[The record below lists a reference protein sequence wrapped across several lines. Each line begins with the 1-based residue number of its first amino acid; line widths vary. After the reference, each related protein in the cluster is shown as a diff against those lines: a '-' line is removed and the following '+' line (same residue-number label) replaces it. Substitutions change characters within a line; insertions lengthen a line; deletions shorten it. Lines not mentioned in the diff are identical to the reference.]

1 MKKVILLFLSIFF
14 FETFLYSQSNDT
26 LPAKQVRP
34 KIGLVLSGGGAKG
47 FAYIGLLKVLQE
59 VNLHVDYIGGTSI
72 GSIVGALYAVGYNPD
87 TIAKIIGQQ
96 DWDALLTDKIPRK
109 YVDFETKDFEEK
121 QVISLPLRRKS
132 VGLKEALYEG
142 QQVNLMLNR
151 ILNSAYKTRDF
162 EKLPIPFLCIGTD
175 LLTGKAIELDNGYLP
190 MAVRASMSIPGYFSP
205 TKYQGL
211 YLVDGGVVNNFPVVN
226 VKKKGIPYII
236 GGDVQQGLTKDI
248 GKLNTFTKILDQVIS
263 FNRVRANNEAYK
275 NTDMLIHF
283 KMDFGMMDFTK
294 YDSIIAL
301 GERVARAH
309 YAELK
314 ALADSLNAIQFIP
327 ANKCEAHPLD
337 SIYISD
343 VEIHGLKRLKAP
355 FIGHIFK
362 EIVRKRVS
370 IDQLEDKI
378 TYAYGTNYFD
388 HVFYGL
394 KPAGKGD
401 SVTLVLNI
409 KEKSLG
415 TVWASVHYDND
426 YSASIIA
433 GVTLRNLI
441 SGTRLFADMV
451 VGPNPRGRILFLT
464 GNGQTPG
471 LGIQIDMYHF
481 GFNTY
486 EGEVK
491 TDKINFTNFSG
502 SVFFNATIKNIYNF
516 KAGWKYDYL
525 KFNLKYDTSE
535 LARLINNYN
544 SYGNLFFSFRSNTY
558 DNRHYPKKGFRSLL
572 AAKYV
577 FPLSKGWVKEA
588 FEPALVTYF
597 KYDQA
602 ITLGKRFTL
611 RPGIFLGA
619 TFSKTGSPPIQDYF
633 TFGGLMTTN
642 YIETFQDFTGV
653 KFSQKGGLYAAAL
666 KIKLQYQMAKKHYL
680 ILRCDVGSNSEE
692 FGYLF
697 SKDDFL
703 VGYGL
708 TYSYDSF
715 IGPLELTL
723 MSSNQKR
730 NLQAFFNVGY
740 WF

>member
-1 MKKVILLFLSIFF
+1 MKKAVLLFLSLLVLQ
-14 FETFLYSQSNDT
+14 TLVYSQGNDT
-26 LPAKQVRP
+26 LSAKRVRP
-34 KIGLVLSGGGAKG
+34 KVGLVLSGGGAKG

-59 VNLHVDYIGGTSI
+59 VNLHIDYIGGTSI
-72 GSIVGALYAVGYNPD
+72 GSIVGALYAVGYHPD
-87 TIAKIIGQQ
+87 TIAKIIGEQ

-121 QVISLPLRRKS
+121 QVINLPLQRKS

-151 ILNSAYKTRDF
+151 MLNTAYQKRDF
-162 EKLPIPFLCIGTD
+162 NNLPIPFLCIGTD
-175 LLTGKAIELDNGYLP
+175 LLSGRAIELTNGYLP

-205 TKYQGL
+205 TYYQGH

-226 VKKKGIPYII
+226 VKKKGIPYIV

-248 GKLNTFTKILDQVIS
+248 DKLNTFTKILDQVIS
-263 FNRVRANNEAYK
+263 FNRVKANNEAYK
-275 NTDMLIHF
+275 NVDMLIHF
-283 KMDFGMMDFTK
+283 KLDYGMMDFTK

-314 ALADSLNAIQFIP
+314 ALADSLNAIKYIP
-327 ANKCEAHPLD
+327 ANRCNARPLD
-337 SIYISD
+337 SIFIND
-343 VEIHGLKRLKAP
+343 VEIEGMKRLKAP

-362 EIVRKRVS
+362 DIVRKKIS
-370 IDQLEDKI
+370 LHQLEDKI

-388 HVFYGL
+388 HVFYELQPIGGGDTTRLIL
-394 KPAGKGD
+394 K
-401 SVTLVLNI
+401 I

-426 YSASIIA
+426 YSASIMA
-433 GVTLRNLI
+433 GATFRNLLP
-441 SGTRLFADMV
+441 GTRLFADMV

-464 GNGQTPG
+464 GNGQTSG
-471 LGIQIDMYHF
+471 LGVQIDMYHF

-486 EGEVK
+486 NGEIK
-491 TDKINFTNFSG
+491 TDKVFFTNFSG
-502 SVFFNATIKNIYNF
+502 SAFFNATVKNIYNF
-516 KAGWKYDYL
+516 RGGFKYDYL
-525 KFNLKYDTSE
+525 KFNMEYDTSE
-535 LARLINNYN
+535 LAKLINNYN
-544 SYGNLFFSFRSNTY
+544 SYGNVFFSFRSDTY
-558 DNRHYPKKGFRSLL
+558 DNRNYPQKGFRSLL
-572 AAKYV
+572 VAKYV
-577 FPLSKGWVKEA
+577 FPLSKGWVREV
-588 FEPALVTYF
+588 FDPALIAYF

-602 ITLGKRFTL
+602 ISLGRKLAL

-619 TFSKTGSPPIQDYF
+619 TFSKNDSPPLQDYF
-633 TFGGLMTTN
+633 TFGGLMTNN
-642 YIETFQDFTGV
+642 YIETFQDFTGI
-653 KFSQKGGLYAAAL
+653 KFSQRGGLYAAAL
-666 KIKLQYQMAKKHYL
+666 KMKLQYQVAKKHYL
-680 ILRCDVGSNSEE
+680 LFRCDIGSHADVFDN
-692 FGYLF
+692 LF
-697 SKDDFL
+697 SKETFL
-703 VGYGL
+703 IGYGL